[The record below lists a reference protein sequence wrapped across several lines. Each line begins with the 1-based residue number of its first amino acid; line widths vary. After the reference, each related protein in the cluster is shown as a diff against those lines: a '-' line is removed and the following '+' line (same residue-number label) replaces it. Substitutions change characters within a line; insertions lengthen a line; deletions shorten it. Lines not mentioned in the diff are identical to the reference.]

1 MTRPSIPVDLQNPG
15 QVFACLGFME
25 AAEVL
30 CGKTTSQFDW
40 SDPSQARFCLEA
52 EGHADPFTR
61 VLEFLAA
68 CEVHGVVVGTDDPL
82 SMDKWGLPTVEEHP
96 QAGFPMPSLTAPAM
110 LPARLRAGDD
120 ELRVDHWGDHTRRDN
135 VKFWA
140 GAGGL
145 PGAVI
150 VSQTLELVRD
160 RICDARPDPFSVDA
174 PMSSSFRLDWR
185 RDYVPVDT
193 GFSLNAHS
201 QVVSVGYP
209 LVELLGV
216 IGLSHARPRRL
227 SPRDKLRYDY
237 FVSSA
242 RLPASLQRY
251 VLGQPDPLFDTRH
264 FSMRLGWPGQEN
276 QARCIT
282 SVTEITHV

>member
-1 MTRPSIPVDLQNPG
+1 
-15 QVFACLGFME
+15 ME

-68 CEVHGVVVGTDDPL
+68 CEVHMVAVKTEKPL
-82 SMDKWGLPTVEEHP
+82 TMDNWGLPTAEEHP
-96 QAGFPMPSLTAPAM
+96 AAGFPMPAPNAPAM
-110 LPARLRAGDD
+110 LPARLRAGHD
-120 ELRVDHWGDHTRRDN
+120 ELRVDHWGDQTRHTGRDN
-135 VKFWA
+135 VKFW
-140 GAGGL
+140 GGSRGL
-145 PGAVI
+145 PGAAIFKRNLDPVRANI
-150 VSQTLELVRD
+150 LES
-160 RICDARPDPFSVDA
+160 RPDPFSLGHTLA
-174 PMSSSFRLDWR
+174 ATYRLDWR
-185 RDYVPVDT
+185 HDYVPVDT

-264 FSMRLGWPGQEN
+264 FSMRLGWAGQKDK
-276 QARCIT
+276 ARCIT